1 MKKVCTNWAATFT
14 SDLVSA
20 KYWDEFKQNA
30 TNAAAEIHEVNSWAE
45 AQAKVLELI
54 AEQKATKICG
64 VGHEENAEVAKIYE
78 TIRGLEGV
86 TLHTDKFEIAEH
98 AEQSHVGISCAEFH
112 IAETGSVCVDTKSYE
127 ARVTS
132 MLPELHIVFLNKNH
146 GVNTVEDAFKV
157 ISPVFTSGHMG
168 FITGPSRTADIERVL
183 TIGVHGPGRFVIIAI
198 DETNGGAA

>member
-14 SDLVSA
+14 DDIVSP
-20 KYWDEFKQNA
+20 KYWNEFKVNA
-30 TNAAAEIHEVNSWAE
+30 TNAAAEIFEVSSWDE

-54 AEQKATKICG
+54 TDQKATKICG
-64 VGHEENAEVAKIYE
+64 VGHEEDARVAKVYE
-78 TIRGLEGV
+78 AVAGMEGV
-86 TLHTDKFEIAEH
+86 SLYTDKFEIAEH
-98 AEQSHVGISCAEFH
+98 AEQSDIGISCAEFH

-132 MLPELHIVFLNKNH
+132 MLPEMHIVFLNKNH

-157 ISPVFTSGHMG
+157 ISPVFTTGHMG